1 MIGHTNRYQNRNN
14 ALHIY
19 IDYRYINIYL
29 YNIHTLFT
37 YSSFLT
43 IVSVEVKNSIY

>member
-1 MIGHTNRYQNRNN
+1 MQIDTKTEIMLY
-14 ALHIY
+14 IY